1 MTRELDAPSNRHP
14 SAVASL
20 TPSDTLLPRA
30 MSAPLI
36 EAMADNPV
44 VCLLGPR
51 QCGKSTLARQIFPGR
66 VYLTLDDQA
75 LRATA
80 TADPT
85 GFVAGLPQQATIDEI
100 QRAHHLLPAIK
111 MIVDRDRTPG
121 RFLLTGS
128 ANLLL
133 LPTLSESLA
142 GRMAVVRLHPFAEA
156 EKERGHGGFLARLIA
171 GGFTPQVRDR
181 PLDVTDLV
189 QRLLRGG
196 YPEAVRRPAM
206 SRVHQWHR
214 DYLDALVQRDVRD
227 VANLRDLE
235 LLPRL
240 FEMLALQTGELLN
253 VQSLAK
259 HLGARHETIQ
269 NHLAALE
276 RLFLV
281 RRLPA
286 WHTNAAR
293 RLVKTPKIHVTDS
306 GLAATSMDV
315 SATDWTMDRSRFGHL
330 LESFVV
336 QQLVAHAG
344 WTDPDLRFWH
354 YRDKDQVEV
363 DVVITRGRETWGV
376 EVKSAASVGERD
388 GAGIRRLAQQCGRYF
403 RGGIILYTGTSIL
416 PTSDARVLAVP
427 MSELWT

>member
-1 MTRELDAPSNRHP
+1 
-14 SAVASL
+14 
-20 TPSDTLLPRA
+20 
-30 MSAPLI
+30 MSAPLA
-36 EAMADNPV
+36 EAMTDNPV

-51 QCGKSTLARQIFPGR
+51 QCGKSTLARQAFPSR
-66 VYLTLDDQA
+66 VYLTLDDEA
-75 LRATA
+75 LRATVA
-80 TADPT
+80 ADPA
-85 GFVAGLPQQATIDEI
+85 GFVAALPEQVTIDEI
-100 QRAHHLLPAIK
+100 QRAPQLLPAIK
-111 MIVDRDRTPG
+111 MVVDRDRTAG

-128 ANLLL
+128 ANLLM

-156 EKERGHGGFLARLIA
+156 EKERASARFLAHLIT
-171 GGFTPQVRDR
+171 GSFKPKVRDQ
-181 PLDVTDLV
+181 PLAIDDLV
-189 QRLLRGG
+189 HRLLRGG
-196 YPEAVRRPAM
+196 YPEAVRRTTS

-227 VANLRDLE
+227 VAKLRDLE

-253 VQSLAK
+253 IQSLAK

-269 NHLAALE
+269 HHLVALE

-293 RLVKTPKIHVTDS
+293 RLVKAPKIHVTDS
-306 GLAATSMDV
+306 GLAATLMDV
-315 SATDWTMDRSRFGHL
+315 AAADWTMDRTRFGHL

-336 QQLVAHAG
+336 QQLVALAG

-363 DVVITRGRETWGV
+363 DVVVTRGRESWGV
-376 EVKSAASVGERD
+376 EVKSAASVTERD
-388 GAGIRRLAQQCGRYF
+388 GAGLRRLAQQCGRYF

-416 PTSDARVLAVP
+416 PTSDTRVVAVP
-427 MSELWT
+427 MAELWT